1 MIKQKSRFCTVIFVK
16 KIPFQ
21 AVLAS
26 VRMQRAHNTFCN
38 LRPFSM
44 RVTFCKLGRKVRL
57 VARMENERL

>member
-1 MIKQKSRFCTVIFVK
+1 
-16 KIPFQ
+16 
-21 AVLAS
+21 
-26 VRMQRAHNTFCN
+26 